1 MSGGAGVVVGQVGS
15 ESVDRLV
22 YCRSSTNF
30 AGSRMGVTHGCIC
43 SPRRC
48 ERISGLC
55 RKTPLGG
62 CNQSPR
68 VQLMRL
74 ITRSGN
80 QTCWSD
86 ALTIG
91 DTREAVAGEAVG
103 LALVT
108 AELATSGS
116 GLERGAHDDEIHSDL
131 LAGGHPD
138 RERREVRPDVRLV
151 R

>member
-1 MSGGAGVVVGQVGS
+1 
-15 ESVDRLV
+15 
-22 YCRSSTNF
+22 
-30 AGSRMGVTHGCIC
+30 
-43 SPRRC
+43 
-48 ERISGLC
+48 
-55 RKTPLGG
+55 
-62 CNQSPR
+62 
-68 VQLMRL
+68 MRL